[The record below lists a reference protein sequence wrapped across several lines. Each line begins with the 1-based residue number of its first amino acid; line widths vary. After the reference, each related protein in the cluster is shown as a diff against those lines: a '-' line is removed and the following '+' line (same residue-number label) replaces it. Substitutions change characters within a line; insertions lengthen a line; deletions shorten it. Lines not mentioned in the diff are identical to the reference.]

1 MKQDR
6 SSSAYKIEAKLY
18 PSGERYTYLYIL
30 ILIYKYN
37 NTYIVYLFTKGS
49 LYIYQCKKKIRPT
62 GLRDE

>member
-18 PSGERYTYLYIL
+18 PSGERYTYLY